1 MMLPEDEATRVDRL
15 PLKEDLDE
23 HDSNRS
29 SRCVFTRW
37 RWLGLQSVAQLALA
51 GLESTRITMTYFSTE
66 PKLPSRR
73 NTNRLRGGKKM
84 KPSTKDEIEGKVHE
98 VKGNVKEKVG
108 QLTNNP
114 NLQGEGQAEKVGGKV
129 QQKIGQVKK
138 VLEK

>member
-1 MMLPEDEATRVDRL
+1 
-15 PLKEDLDE
+15 
-23 HDSNRS
+23 
-29 SRCVFTRW
+29 
-37 RWLGLQSVAQLALA
+37 
-51 GLESTRITMTYFSTE
+51 
-66 PKLPSRR
+66 
-73 NTNRLRGGKKM
+73 M

-129 QQKIGQVKK
+129 QQKIGQMEK

>member
-1 MMLPEDEATRVDRL
+1 
-15 PLKEDLDE
+15 
-23 HDSNRS
+23 
-29 SRCVFTRW
+29 
-37 RWLGLQSVAQLALA
+37 
-51 GLESTRITMTYFSTE
+51 
-66 PKLPSRR
+66 
-73 NTNRLRGGKKM
+73 M

-129 QQKIGQVKK
+129 QQKIGQVEK